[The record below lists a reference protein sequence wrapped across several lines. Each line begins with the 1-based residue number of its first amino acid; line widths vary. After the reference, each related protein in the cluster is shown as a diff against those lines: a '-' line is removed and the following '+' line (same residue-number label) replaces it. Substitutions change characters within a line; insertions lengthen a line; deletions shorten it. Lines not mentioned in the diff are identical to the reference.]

1 MTGTRMATKTDKKDN
16 DEAMIASEK
25 INLALLESHFH
36 FLSGEIEDENV
47 SETIRWII
55 YENFKQE
62 PDKVLTLMINSNGG
76 DLSSAFGLIDVMKNS
91 KLPIRTIGV
100 GSVISAAFLIFA
112 SGTRGERFIG
122 RNTSIMCHQYSCA
135 TEGKHHDLK
144 AYTKE
149 MESTNK
155 RMANILK
162 EATDLDL
169 KTIRAKLLP
178 PTDVWMTPAEL
189 IEYGLADNFLNYS

>member
-1 MTGTRMATKTDKKDN
+1 MTGTRMANKTDKKDI

-25 INLALLESHFH
+25 INLGLLDSHFH
-36 FLSGEIEDENV
+36 YLSGDIDDENV
-47 SETIRWII
+47 ADVIRWII
-55 YENFKQE
+55 YENLKPEQ
-62 PDKVLTLMINSNGG
+62 DKMLTLMLNSNGG

-91 KLPIRTIGV
+91 RIPIRTIRV

-112 SGTRGERFIG
+112 AGTRGERFIG
-122 RNTSIMCHQYSCA
+122 RNTSVMCHQYSCS

-144 AYTKE
+144 AYNKE

-155 RMANILK
+155 RMMTILK
-162 EATDLDL
+162 ESTDLDL
-169 KTIRAKLLP
+169 KTIRSKFLP

-189 IEYGLADNFLNYS
+189 IEFGVADNFLNYT

>member
-1 MTGTRMATKTDKKDN
+1 MSGIMATKTNKKEL
-16 DEAMIASEK
+16 DEMMSASEMV
-25 INLALLESHFH
+25 NLGLLSASFH
-36 FLSGEIEDENV
+36 YLGNDIDEDSV
-47 SETIRWII
+47 SEAIRWII
-55 YENFKQE
+55 YENLKPE
-62 PDKVLTLMINSNGG
+62 PEKTLTLMINSVGG
-76 DLSSAFGLIDVMKNS
+76 DLSQAFALIDVMKNS
-91 KLPIRTIGV
+91 KHSIRTIGV

-112 SGTRGERFIG
+112 SGTRGERFIA

-135 TEGKHHDLK
+135 AEGKHHDLK
-144 AYTKE
+144 AYGKE

-178 PTDVWMTPAEL
+178 PTDVWMTPDDL
-189 IEYGLADNFLNYS
+189 IVFGIADSYLNYT